1 MHVGGA
7 FVNHTTRVGDPL
19 AGGHVGTTAAA
30 VNGWLVGV
38 GNVLELTTVVGG
50 AVDAGNPVVEVLRT
64 GLLEAGEL
72 KTELSATPR
81 RRKSTAPRI
90 PTMPITRP
98 AIARPF
104 PPSAP
109 LDRLMLLLALS
120 AKITARIEPRPEIH
134 RIDSTNEATANP
146 FVLRCGVTT

>member
-50 AVDAGNPVVEVLRT
+50 AVDAGNPVVEVLKT

-72 KTELSATPR
+72 KTELSATRYREPVSAFR
-81 RRKSTAPRI
+81 AVGSTDAAPCLEREDHCENR
-90 PTMPITRP
+90 T
-98 AIARPF
+98 
-104 PPSAP
+104 
-109 LDRLMLLLALS
+109 
-120 AKITARIEPRPEIH
+120 
-134 RIDSTNEATANP
+134 
-146 FVLRCGVTT
+146 